1 MMTSKPQKTETDIRY
16 LKGIGEKRAAQFK
29 KLGIRSVGDLLY
41 TFPRRYEDWKH
52 VIPIKNAPRDEKVC
66 FKAEVSYRPSV
77 YLTPGGV
84 TITKFSVTDGESVV
98 LITLFRRGRYAA
110 GEPVEGEEYLFY
122 GKLQGGLGGYYEM
135 TSPEFLPAE
144 GQDYYHPV
152 YALTAGLT
160 AKTVTKAVM
169 TALDYVKDEV
179 PDTLPEETRTR
190 YGLPK
195 AEQALRMIHF
205 PQSEEEIRAA
215 RRRLI
220 YDELLV
226 LQLGLLKKN
235 EAAVNTQ
242 AYAVADDGEAFFQRL
257 PFSPTGAQRR
267 AVKECLT
274 DMAGAAPMRRLL
286 QGDVGSGKT
295 AVAAALIWCTAKSG
309 FQSALMAPTEVLAQQ
324 HYATFTRFF
333 EGTDIRVALLT
344 GSTGAAERKR
354 ILAGLNDGS
363 VDLLIG
369 THALITQNVSFRA
382 LALCVTDEQHRFGVT
397 QRAAL
402 SAKGRDPHVLVM
414 SATPIPRTLS
424 LIIYGD
430 LAISVLDEKPAGR
443 QDVDTYAVT
452 SDFHPRIHAFIKKQ
466 LDAGRQGYIVCPLV
480 EEPESEDDDEETKNR
495 RISAREYMEELS
507 SGVFK
512 DYPTALL
519 HGKLKPK
526 EKDDVMRRFAAGEI
540 KLLICTTVI
549 EVGVD
554 VPNANVIVIE
564 NAECFGLSQ
573 LHQLRGRTGRGSE
586 KSYCILISDA
596 KGDRARERFDIMTK
610 TNDGFLIAEKDLQ
623 LRGPGDFF
631 GARQSGLPELR
642 IADLMTDSRIM
653 AAAGRDAK
661 RIVAQDPYLSA
672 PEHSELRKSVERL
685 FADIS

>member
-1 MMTSKPQKTETDIRY
+1 MPQKLDTDIRY

-29 KLGIRSVGDLLY
+29 KLGIRSVGELLY

-52 VIPIKNAPRDEKVC
+52 VYPVKDAPRDEKVC
-66 FKAEVSYRPSV
+66 FRAVVSYRPSV
-77 YLTPGGV
+77 FLTPGGV
-84 TITKFSVTDGESVV
+84 TITKLSVTDGESVV
-98 LITLFRRGRYAA
+98 LITFFRRKYVAD
-110 GEPVEGEEYLFY
+110 ELVEGEEYLFY
-122 GKLQGGLGGYYEM
+122 GRLQGGRGGYYEM
-135 TSPEFLPAE
+135 TGPQFAPAE

-160 AKTVTKAVM
+160 AKAVTKAVAS
-169 TALDYVKDEV
+169 ALAFAKNGV
-179 PDTLPEETRTR
+179 PDPLDAETRKR
-190 YGLPK
+190 YALPGV
-195 AEQALRMIHF
+195 EEALRMIHF
-205 PQSEEEIRAA
+205 PQSEEEIAAA

-235 EAAVNTQ
+235 EGDAFEN
-242 AYAVADDGEAFFQRL
+242 AYPVTDRGEAFFGLL
-257 PFSPTGAQRR
+257 PFTPTQAQRR

-295 AVAAALIWCTAKSG
+295 AVAATLIYCTAKSG
-309 FQSALMAPTEVLAQQ
+309 FQSALMAPTEVLAAQ

-333 EGTDIRVALLT
+333 EGTDVTVALLT
-344 GSTGAAERKR
+344 GSTKAAERKR
-354 ILAGLNDGS
+354 ILAGLADGS

-369 THALITQNVSFRA
+369 THAVITGNVAFRE

-402 SAKGRDPHVLVM
+402 SAKGKNPHVLVM

-443 QDVDTYAVT
+443 QNIDTYAVT

-480 EEPESEDDDEETKNR
+480 EEAENEDDDEETKNK

-507 SGVFK
+507 GGVFK

-526 EKDDVMRRFAAGEI
+526 EKDDVMARFAAGEI
-540 KLLICTTVI
+540 RLLICTTVI
-549 EVGVD
+549 EVGID
-554 VPNANVIVIE
+554 VPNANIIVIE

-573 LHQLRGRTGRGSE
+573 LHQLRGRTGRGSD

-596 KGDRARERFDIMTK
+596 EGDKARERFEVMTQ
-610 TNDGFLIAEKDLQ
+610 TNDGFKIAEKDLE

-642 IADLMTDSRIM
+642 IADLLTDSRVM
-653 AAAGRDAK
+653 YAAGRDAK
-661 RIVAQDPYLSA
+661 RILETDPCLTA